1 MFKEMFRVD
10 MEENEKNELTID
22 DIEEKVFEELLRS
35 IYTSKLNCINDVGD
49 KLIVAAEKYQLNRL
63 KEECE
68 DALINNIS
76 IDNCLDYLK

>member
-35 IYTSKLNCINDVGD
+35 IYTSKLNGINDVGD

>member
-1 MFKEMFRVD
+1 MFRVD